1 MDGRN
6 NYLHALLKQSVLS
19 GGHPTIGIFLILL
32 LLLFIFSGG
41 GAGCVSLITK

>member
-32 LLLFIFSGG
+32 FIIIFFP
-41 GAGCVSLITK
+41 AVVPAV